1 MTAPTNTTA
10 PLGRLAGQTGD
21 RVELARYTITA
32 GTRVLLGQ
40 RVNGNVR
47 VSDHPADGRG
57 RAVLIER
64 GLEQDGNAALW
75 ALVNDYLQQATL
87 YDQVPMLASPVDRY
101 LQHLGV
107 EEMQYDSAPRVG
119 REQS

>member
-1 MTAPTNTTA
+1 MTALTNTTTTLA
-10 PLGRLAGQTGD
+10 RPAGRTGD

-40 RVNGNVR
+40 RVNGSVR

-57 RAVLIER
+57 RAVLVER

-75 ALVNDYLQQATL
+75 ALVDDYLQQATL

-101 LQHLGV
+101 LQHLGQ
-107 EEMQYDSAPRVG
+107 EEIQ
-119 REQS
+119 